1 MGGKWNERARWHSR
15 LRVSEWFHMRANR
28 ILFAGIFENIS
39 RKGANWMFTQWH
51 RLRTTYTNKQQL
63 YSTSPSFI
71 RKEKHGAWIV
81 SISFPDRANI
91 HMKKKKRKI
100 NAPCSDCAMAR
111 LNHLHLWRIT
121 NVGLRLVIIIR
132 SRETHRE
139 RESVVY
145 FVTRRIG
152 EFCGNGLTLVDRLCC
167 CTVQVG
173 RINTHTHTHTHY
185 TSLAGKKKKKSFLG
199 LD

>member
-1 MGGKWNERARWHSR
+1 MKGRDDTPDC
-15 LRVSEWFHMRANR
+15 VSLNDFTREL
-28 ILFAGIFENIS
+28 IESCSQEFENIS

-71 RKEKHGAWIV
+71 RKEKHGACIV

-132 SRETHRE
+132 SRETHRGRE
-139 RESVVY
+139 RSLLHYTED
-145 FVTRRIG
+145 RRILR
-152 EFCGNGLTLVDRLCC
+152 ERSHTCGPALLLYSPSGSNK
-167 CTVQVG
+167 
-173 RINTHTHTHTHY
+173 HTHTHY
-185 TSLAGKKKKKSFLG
+185 TSLAGKKKK
-199 LD
+199 